1 MVKMKRLPKFEI
13 DQLMYSQHMRVFELS
28 RAPCEEYACEV
39 PEEAESAEK
48 FYQGGF
54 QPPGMVLLW

>member
-1 MVKMKRLPKFEI
+1 
-13 DQLMYSQHMRVFELS
+13 MYTQHMRVFELS